1 MAADRIRATI
11 HLGWG
16 FNPEIPGHPV
26 THETNA
32 KVTEFGVIEPRA
44 EDDARLVALML
55 RVRGNDEA
63 AFRELVEATED
74 RVYGT
79 IVKMLGGVEGAEDLA
94 QKVYL
99 RIWQAR
105 GRYEATAKFSTWMF
119 SIVRRLVLNERRG
132 RARRGAV
139 FYEPAVEASLPEVS
153 GGVSPSA
160 AAAAGELAQA
170 IDAALA
176 DLPEEQRTAIILRRY
191 EEMPYEDIASV
202 LDTTVPAVKSL
213 LFRARQTLR
222 VKLNEWL

>member
-11 HLGWG
+11 RLGRG

-26 THETNA
+26 THA
-32 KVTEFGVIEPRA
+32 TEEREEGFGVIEPRA
-44 EDDARLVALML
+44 DDDARLVALML
-55 RVRGNDEA
+55 RARGNDEA

-79 IVKMLGGVEGAEDLA
+79 IVKMLSGVEGAEDLA

-105 GRYEATAKFSTWMF
+105 GRYEPTAKFSTWMF
-119 SIVRRLVLNERRG
+119 SIMRRLVLNERRG

-139 FYEPAVEASLPEVS
+139 FYEPTVEASLPEVS

-160 AAAAGELAQA
+160 EAAAGELAQA

-191 EEMPYEDIASV
+191 DEMPYEEIARV
-202 LDTTVPAVKSL
+202 LETTVPAVKSL
-213 LFRARQTLR
+213 LFRARETLR
-222 VKLNEWL
+222 VKLAAWL